1 MVVLA
6 FIFIGFGW
14 WFTTSQ
20 HEKLLQVAMEDEKE
34 HIAEYLRGKAVG
46 VLSPEIFRS
55 NDTQE
60 QDRVFSNYWSN
71 IQSPEYVRIKIW
83 DTNFTL
89 IWADM
94 KELIGQRF
102 PDNHEMVDALEGG
115 IELEIDNFGGLENE
129 KERQLFKTS
138 EVYVPLYGPQ
148 GKEVIGVVEIYKTAH
163 FIEQAEQDI
172 LKRALLVGIAL
183 LSIYALLGVFLY
195 RFFRRDELSSTL

>member
-1 MVVLA
+1 MVALA
-6 FIFIGFGW
+6 FVFIGFGW
-14 WFTTSQ
+14 WLISNQ
-20 HEKLLQVAMEDEKE
+20 REAVLQVAIEGEKK
-34 HIAEYLRGKAVG
+34 HIAEYLRGKAAG
-46 VLSPEIFRS
+46 VLSPEIFQS
-55 NDTQE
+55 GDAQE
-60 QDRVFSNYWSN
+60 QDRVFSNYWAL

-102 PDNHEMVDALEGG
+102 PDNHEMADALEGD

-148 GKEVIGVVEIYKTAH
+148 GKEIVGVVEIYKTAH
-163 FIEQAEQDI
+163 FIEQADQAI
-172 LKRALLVGIAL
+172 FRRSILVGIAL
-183 LSIYALLGVFLY
+183 LSAYALLGVFLH
-195 RFFRRDELSSTL
+195 RFFKRGGSSAVL